1 MAVDS
6 RNHGGAVRRRT
17 TAGGHADPDGHRA
30 LEALYTAH
38 ADRVLAYLLHRTDRE
53 TAQDILSETFVLAW
67 RKSESVPGDAL
78 PWLLAAARRLLANRV
93 RSDQRHRALT
103 VRMAAM
109 ADRSGAEEIGDAL
122 GTRTEVAAA
131 LSALS
136 EQDRETLL
144 LSAWYGLTARQAAV
158 VMGCTATA
166 FAVRLHRA
174 RKRFRTEVTRA
185 EQAQSVHGT
194 HPRPHTHPRFVQE
207 ESA

>member
-1 MAVDS
+1 MT
-6 RNHGGAVRRRT
+6 RRRD
-17 TAGGHADPDGHRA
+17 TADEHADPDGHRA

-38 ADRVLAYLLHRTDRE
+38 ADRVRAYLLHRTDRE

-67 RKSESVPGDAL
+67 RKSDSVPDDAL
-78 PWLLAAARRLLANRV
+78 PWLLASARRLLANRV
-93 RSDQRHRALT
+93 RSDQRHRALSE
-103 VRMAAM
+103 RMAAM
-109 ADRSGAEEIGDAL
+109 ADRAGAAEIGDDL

-158 VMGCTATA
+158 VMGCSTTA

-174 RKRFRTEVTRA
+174 RKRFRAALTRA
-185 EQAQSVHGT
+185 GRAEPVQVA
-194 HPRPHTHPRFVQE
+194 HPRPHPSFAEQ

>member
-1 MAVDS
+1 M
-6 RNHGGAVRRRT
+6 RRRRT
-17 TAGGHADPDGHRA
+17 TAGDCDDPAGHRA

-67 RKSESVPGDAL
+67 RKSGSVPDDAL
-78 PWLLAAARRLLANRV
+78 PWLLASARRLLANRV

-103 VRMAAM
+103 EHLAVM
-109 ADRSGAEEIGDAL
+109 ADRTGDAEIADTI
-122 GTRTEVAAA
+122 GTRAEVAAA

-136 EQDRETLL
+136 EQDREVLV
-144 LSAWYGLTARQAAV
+144 LSAWYGLTAKQAAV
-158 VMGCTATA
+158 VAGCTATA

-174 RKRFRTEVTRA
+174 RKRFRA
-185 EQAQSVHGT
+185 ALPPAGHAQPVHGALAQ
-194 HPRPHTHPRFVQE
+194 PHFTQR

>member
-1 MAVDS
+1 M
-6 RNHGGAVRRRT
+6 RRRRS
-17 TAGGHADPDGHRA
+17 TAGEYGDPAGHRA

-67 RKSESVPGDAL
+67 RKSGSVPDDAL
-78 PWLLAAARRLLANRV
+78 PWLLASARRLLANRV

-103 VRMAAM
+103 ERLAVM
-109 ADRSGAEEIGDAL
+109 ADRTEAAEIGDAI
-122 GTRTEVAAA
+122 GTRAEVAAA

-136 EQDRETLL
+136 EQDREVLV
-144 LSAWYGLTARQAAV
+144 LSAWYGLTAKQAAQ
-158 VMGCTATA
+158 VMDCTATA

-174 RKRFRTEVTRA
+174 RKRFRAALPRPDHT
-185 EQAQSVHGT
+185 QPVHGALAQVHFT
-194 HPRPHTHPRFVQE
+194 QG

>member
-1 MAVDS
+1 M
-6 RNHGGAVRRRT
+6 GRRRT
-17 TAGGHADPDGHRA
+17 TAGEYGDPAGHRA

-67 RKSESVPGDAL
+67 RKSGSVPDDAL
-78 PWLLAAARRLLANRV
+78 PWLLASARRLLANRV
-93 RSDQRHRALT
+93 RSDQRYRALT
-103 VRMAAM
+103 ERLAVM
-109 ADRSGAEEIGDAL
+109 ADRTGAAEIGDAI
-122 GTRTEVAAA
+122 GTRAEVAAA

-136 EQDRETLL
+136 EQDREVLV

-174 RKRFRTEVTRA
+174 RKRFRAALPRA
-185 EQAQSVHGT
+185 GHAQPVHGALAQAHFT
-194 HPRPHTHPRFVQE
+194 QR

>member
-1 MAVDS
+1 M
-6 RNHGGAVRRRT
+6 RRRRT
-17 TAGGHADPDGHRA
+17 TAGENGDPAGHRA

-67 RKSESVPGDAL
+67 RKSGSVPDDAL
-78 PWLLAAARRLLANRV
+78 PWLLASARRLLANRV

-103 VRMAAM
+103 ERLAVM
-109 ADRSGAEEIGDAL
+109 ADRTGDAEIGDAI
-122 GTRTEVAAA
+122 GTRAEVAAA

-136 EQDRETLL
+136 EQDREVLV
-144 LSAWYGLTARQAAV
+144 LSAWYGLTAKQAAV
-158 VMGCTATA
+158 VAGCTATA

-174 RKRFRTEVTRA
+174 RKRFRSELPRA
-185 EQAQSVHGT
+185 GREQPVHDVLT
-194 HPRPHTHPRFVQE
+194 QPHFTQR

>member
-1 MAVDS
+1 MT
-6 RNHGGAVRRRT
+6 RRRD
-17 TAGGHADPDGHRA
+17 TADEHADPDGHRA

-38 ADRVLAYLLHRTDRE
+38 ADRVRAYLLHRTDRE

-67 RKSESVPGDAL
+67 RKSDSVPADAL
-78 PWLLAAARRLLANRV
+78 PWLLASARRLLANRV
-93 RSDQRHRALT
+93 RSDQRHRALSE
-103 VRMAAM
+103 RMAAM
-109 ADRSGAEEIGDAL
+109 ADRAGAAEISDEI
-122 GTRTEVAAA
+122 GTRTGVAAA

-158 VMGCTATA
+158 VMGCSTTA

-174 RKRFRTEVTRA
+174 RKRFSAALTRA
-185 EQAQSVHGT
+185 DRAEPVHVT
-194 HPRPHTHPRFVQE
+194 HPRPHPHPHPHPHPSFAEQ

>member
-1 MAVDS
+1 M
-6 RNHGGAVRRRT
+6 RRRRT
-17 TAGGHADPDGHRA
+17 TAGESGDPAGHRA

-67 RKSESVPGDAL
+67 RKSVSVPDDAL
-78 PWLLAAARRLLANRV
+78 PWLLASARRLLANRV

-103 VRMAAM
+103 KRLAVM
-109 ADRSGAEEIGDAL
+109 ADRTEATEIGDAI
-122 GTRTEVAAA
+122 GTRAEVAAA

-136 EQDRETLL
+136 EQDREVLV
-144 LSAWYGLTARQAAV
+144 LSAWYGLTAKQAAV

-174 RKRFRTEVTRA
+174 RKRFRTELPPAGHAQPVQGSLV
-185 EQAQSVHGT
+185 QAHFTQ
-194 HPRPHTHPRFVQE
+194 R

>member
-1 MAVDS
+1 MK
-6 RNHGGAVRRRT
+6 RRRT
-17 TAGGHADPDGHRA
+17 TAGAHEDPDGHRA

-38 ADRVLAYLLHRTDRE
+38 ADRVLAYLRHRTDRE
-53 TAQDILSETFVLAW
+53 TAEEILSETFVLAW
-67 RKSESVPGDAL
+67 RKSGSVPDDAL
-78 PWLLAAARRLLANRV
+78 PWLLASARRLLANRV

-103 VRMAAM
+103 ERMAAM
-109 ADRSGAEEIGDAL
+109 ADRPGAQEIGDAI

-144 LSAWYGLTARQAAV
+144 LSAWYGLTARQAAA
-158 VMGCTATA
+158 VMDCTATA

-174 RKRFRTEVTRA
+174 RKRFRAALHRA
-185 EQAQSVHGT
+185 DHARPFPGAHPHAHFAQ
-194 HPRPHTHPRFVQE
+194 Q

>member
-1 MAVDS
+1 VT
-6 RNHGGAVRRRT
+6 RRRD
-17 TAGGHADPDGHRA
+17 TADEHADPDGHRA

-38 ADRVLAYLLHRTDRE
+38 ADRVHAYLLHRTDRE

-67 RKSESVPGDAL
+67 RKSDSVPDDAL
-78 PWLLAAARRLLANRV
+78 PWLLASARRLLANRV
-93 RSDQRHRALT
+93 RSDQRHRALSE
-103 VRMAAM
+103 RMAAM
-109 ADRSGAEEIGDAL
+109 ADRAGAAEIGDEI

-158 VMGCTATA
+158 VMGCSTTA

-174 RKRFRTEVTRA
+174 RKRFRAALSRADRA
-185 EQAQSVHGT
+185 EPVHVAHS
-194 HPRPHTHPRFVQE
+194 HPHPHPSFAEQ

>member
-1 MAVDS
+1 MT
-6 RNHGGAVRRRT
+6 RRRD
-17 TAGGHADPDGHRA
+17 TADEHADPDGHRA

-38 ADRVLAYLLHRTDRE
+38 ADRVRAYLLHRTDRE

-67 RKSESVPGDAL
+67 RKSDSVPADAL
-78 PWLLAAARRLLANRV
+78 PWLLASARRLLANRV
-93 RSDQRHRALT
+93 RSDQRHRALSE
-103 VRMAAM
+103 RMAAM
-109 ADRSGAEEIGDAL
+109 ADRAGAAEISDEI

-158 VMGCTATA
+158 VMGCSTTA

-174 RKRFRTEVTRA
+174 RKRFRAALTRA
-185 EQAQSVHGT
+185 DRAEPVHVT
-194 HPRPHTHPRFVQE
+194 PPRPHPHPSFAEQ

>member
-1 MAVDS
+1 MT
-6 RNHGGAVRRRT
+6 RRRD
-17 TAGGHADPDGHRA
+17 TADEHADPDGHRA

-38 ADRVLAYLLHRTDRE
+38 ADRVHAYLLHRTDRE

-67 RKSESVPGDAL
+67 RKSDSVPDDAL
-78 PWLLAAARRLLANRV
+78 PWLLASARRLLANRV
-93 RSDQRHRALT
+93 RSDQRHRALSE
-103 VRMAAM
+103 RMAAM
-109 ADRSGAEEIGDAL
+109 ADRAGAAEIGDEI

-158 VMGCTATA
+158 VMGCSTTA

-174 RKRFRTEVTRA
+174 RKRFRAALSRVDRA
-185 EQAQSVHGT
+185 EPVHVA
-194 HPRPHTHPRFVQE
+194 HPHPHPHPSFAEQ

>member
-1 MAVDS
+1 MI
-6 RNHGGAVRRRT
+6 RRRT
-17 TAGGHADPDGHRA
+17 TADEHGDPDGHRA
-30 LEALYTAH
+30 LEALYAAH
-38 ADRVLAYLLHRTDRE
+38 ADRVRAYLLHRTDRE

-67 RKSESVPGDAL
+67 RKSGSVPDDAL
-78 PWLLAAARRLLANRV
+78 PWLLASARRLLANRV

-103 VRMAAM
+103 ERMAAM
-109 ADRSGAEEIGDAL
+109 ADRAGAEEIGDAV

-144 LSAWYGLTARQAAV
+144 LSAWYGLTARQAAAV
-158 VMGCTATA
+158 LGCTTTA

-174 RKRFRTEVTRA
+174 RKRFRAALTRA
-185 EQAQSVHGT
+185 EQEQPVPVA
-194 HPRPHTHPRFVQE
+194 HPHPHPRFAQQ

>member
-1 MAVDS
+1 M
-6 RNHGGAVRRRT
+6 RRRRT
-17 TAGGHADPDGHRA
+17 TAGEFGDPAGHRA

-67 RKSESVPGDAL
+67 RKSGSVPDDAL
-78 PWLLAAARRLLANRV
+78 PWLLASARRLLANRV
-93 RSDQRHRALT
+93 RSDQRHHALT
-103 VRMAAM
+103 ARLAVM
-109 ADRSGAEEIGDAL
+109 ADRPETSEIADTIGARA
-122 GTRTEVAAA
+122 EVAAA

-136 EQDRETLL
+136 EQDREVLV

-158 VMGCTATA
+158 VLGCTAPT

-174 RKRFRTEVTRA
+174 RKRFRAALPPPVHVQQTRGA
-185 EQAQSVHGT
+185 LPQSHLT
-194 HPRPHTHPRFVQE
+194 HR

>member
-1 MAVDS
+1 M
-6 RNHGGAVRRRT
+6 RRRRT
-17 TAGGHADPDGHRA
+17 TAGEYGDPAGHRA

-67 RKSESVPGDAL
+67 RKSGAVPGDAL
-78 PWLLAAARRLLANRV
+78 PWLLASARRLLANRV

-103 VRMAAM
+103 DRLAVM
-109 ADRSGAEEIGDAL
+109 ADRAGSVEIGDAI
-122 GTRTEVAAA
+122 GTRAEVAAA

-136 EQDRETLL
+136 EQDREVLV
-144 LSAWYGLTARQAAV
+144 LSAWYGLTAKQAAV

-174 RKRFRTEVTRA
+174 RKRFRAVL
-185 EQAQSVHGT
+185 
-194 HPRPHTHPRFVQE
+194 P
-207 ESA
+207 